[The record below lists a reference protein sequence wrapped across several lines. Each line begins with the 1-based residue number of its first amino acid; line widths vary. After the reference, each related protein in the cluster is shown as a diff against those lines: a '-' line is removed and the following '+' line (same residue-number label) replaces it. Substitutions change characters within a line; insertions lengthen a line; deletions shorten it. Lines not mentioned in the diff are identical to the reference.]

1 MHEKNKKL
9 TTKDLTYIAMFAVIL
24 AVCAWVT
31 IPTTVPFTLQIFG
44 AFAALGV
51 LGGKRGT
58 LAILVYIL
66 LGAVGLPVFSGFKGG
81 IHVLAGT
88 TGGYIVGMLLSG
100 LFLWLMESLI
110 GRNKGLLLLYMVLGL
125 LICYVFGTAW
135 FMVVYGRTT
144 EPVGIWTALGW
155 CVFPFVIPDLVKIV
169 LAWILTPRIRKLI
182 SEME

>member
-1 MHEKNKKL
+1 MQNRSKNL
-9 TTKDLTYIAMFAVIL
+9 TTKDMTYIAMFAVIL
-24 AVCAWVT
+24 AVCAWIT

-66 LGAVGLPVFSGFKGG
+66 LGAVGVPVFAGFKGG

-100 LFLWLMESLI
+100 LLMWLLESLF
-110 GRNKGLLLLYMVLGL
+110 GRKKVLLLLYMILGL
-125 LICYVFGTAW
+125 VICYCFGTVW
-135 FMVVYGRTT
+135 FMVVYGRTK
-144 EPVGIWTALGW
+144 EPVGLWTALGW
-155 CVFPFVIPDLVKIV
+155 CVFPFVIPDLIKIA

-182 SEME
+182 